1 LAKKR
6 KKARRSPNRRRTS
19 KRSSPA
25 TPASPLQQWINSPAK
40 RALWKRINSAAVVP
54 PLPAG
59 GYRERADA
67 AVLAWIDDIFRYY
80 DIDPASPERWE
91 QGFWFLAARAFPN
104 FRLVG
109 SVKTGRTK
117 ETARRAE
124 LLIAF
129 EGSRRQRGSK
139 YKNFLADYPATC
151 RDAGAKTINGLK
163 AAILKAKRERRIE
176 REGLE
181 LYLRDCAARALGIP
195 SPISFK
201 SD

>member
-1 LAKKR
+1 MKKPVDPKRQLA
-6 KKARRSPNRRRTS
+6 
-19 KRSSPA
+19 
-25 TPASPLQQWINSPAK
+25 L
-40 RALWKRINSAAVVP
+40 LKRIISPVIVP
-54 PLPAG
+54 ANDH
-59 GYRERADA
+59 RRADA
-67 AVLAWIDDIFRYY
+67 VLQAWANNIFRYY